1 MASLKD
7 VARLAQVSVGTV
19 SRYLNRPELV
29 RPATRAAVRSAV
41 ETLHY
46 SPNTIARSLR
56 SGRTNL
62 IMVVMWMLGDPFDA
76 DVSRGIVEAAARR
89 NYSVFYSEAHM
100 PRAAAPDLH
109 AILLS
114 RQADGVIILGG
125 QWPFRLSDEYRGT
138 PNLPPIVIAGEGV
151 VSSLRGFPAVR
162 IDSFRAVA
170 DMTRYIVG
178 LGHKRIALIGGEGR
192 SPSTEERVEAFAH
205 AMAEA
210 GLTSPADYVVCGDLT
225 IEGARRVTHE
235 LLSLATP
242 PTAIICSTDEMAIG
256 AMAEARAMG
265 LVVPRDLSVVGF
277 DDIRYADVANPPLT
291 TISQPARI
299 IGEQSF
305 NLLWRLL
312 NDPAADVR
320 SPVVPHRLVIR
331 DSAGPPRA

>member
-1 MASLKD
+1 M
-7 VARLAQVSVGTV
+7 GTV

-29 RPATRAAVRSAV
+29 RPATRAVVRSAV
-41 ETLHY
+41 ETLQY

-76 DVSRGIVEAAARR
+76 DVARGIAEAAARR
-89 NYSVFYSEAHM
+89 NYSIFYSEAHL

-125 QWPFRLSDEYRGT
+125 QWPFRLSDDYRGT
-138 PNLPPIVIAGEGV
+138 PNLPPVVIAGEGV
-151 VSSLRGFPAVR
+151 VSAIRRFPSVR
-162 IDSFRAVA
+162 IDTFRAVS

-178 LGHKRIALIGGEGR
+178 LGHKRIAFIGGEAR
-192 SPSTEERVEAFAH
+192 SPRTEERVEAFAH

-210 GLTSPADYVVCGDLT
+210 GLATPPDYVVCGDLT
-225 IEGARRVTHE
+225 IDGARRVTHE
-235 LLSLATP
+235 LLSLASP
-242 PTAIICSTDEMAIG
+242 PTAVICSTDEMAIG

-265 LVVPRDLSVVGF
+265 LTVPRDLSVVGF
-277 DDIRYADVANPPLT
+277 DDTRYASVTNPPLT

-312 NDPAADVR
+312 NDPATDAR
-320 SPVVPHRLVIR
+320 TPVVPYHLVIR
-331 DSAGPPRA
+331 DSAAPPRA